1 MQRQLLGD
9 EQYISAPSEG
19 GFDPIDVVA
28 LVPEIEEE
36 NTRQNEAMD
45 VRIGSL
51 KENDIRRI
59 DIAKQPNGLQELAA
73 FSKTLTESLVEIQEK
88 KTKAGIQRGLMLAY
102 ENGVAKET
110 QDAFTETEAEHLA
123 VARETEQAAQEVERQ
138 TGDRGLADRVRS
150 MSDAERY
157 GYTKGMIQMGAAD
170 YPIFLQENKDKIS
183 VVVNGRPV
191 TLETAKTEE
200 EFAAVQAEITS
211 TFLSQYQGLN
221 PALLNKYLFP
231 NIRQINN
238 TEAIE
243 FATRLANEREA
254 ERTTQRQNQLIIGS
268 KAGEANLGS
277 NYVLNHPEGPRKGKQ
292 ELAALLQTSLE
303 NGTLT
308 GDQVRAIINEE
319 ITFADGSVSSLL
331 GKDPSIFGGLI
342 KAAEDADAKRLDR
355 DTRRLED
362 EKQAWTNNAV
372 ETLRSISARG
382 GTPTVDDIRA
392 LRDEWEENFPDSP
405 FPEKLAG
412 IVTAEMGDLRAQRE
426 RLNDIINHGRGFLIE
441 TDFDG
446 ISEGVRREFED
457 ELNAGKAVT
466 ELSATDSRT
475 VDDFIRT
482 AAEEVGLYDT
492 GKKEFTLE
500 GKTQALHARR
510 DFEAQYAAN
519 LVAGMS
525 QQEAFDSALKSVT
538 EKVLAKKYDDELTQ
552 TQPSIRIQEAKKE
565 LLENKELLTT
575 KVFLTKEELKEAL
588 KAYETSGRKAYPP
601 AVRAIA
607 SSLGQDPWVVAQ
619 AQLNA
624 AGMLNETGE
633 DQKPDVVKDVEKL
646 SPEIQDFLLRNP
658 SPSRTNRAVIESQ
671 TTGDTKWFLDTVAS
685 KESSAHGEYDAMNM
699 GGSGIGPNNQAYGS
713 ANSCDKS
720 HGCLSSMTLGQV
732 MALQANGDAFAVG
745 RYQFIPATLKETVEQ
760 MGISYDTPFDA
771 TLQDALAI
779 GRLRWRLSV
788 QNSAL
793 GLRNEWQGL
802 WHLPDTTVAELLE
815 AGREIVSPYDSP
827 KNILPALRS

>member
-9 EQYISAPSEG
+9 EQYVSTQTKG
-19 GFDPIDVVA
+19 GFDPVDVVD
-28 LVPEIEEE
+28 LVPEIEAE

-51 KENDIRRI
+51 KENDSRRI
-59 DIAKQPNGLQELAA
+59 DIAKQPNGLQELAV
-73 FSKTLTESLVEIQEK
+73 FSKTLTDALVDIQDK
-88 KTKAGIQRGLMLAY
+88 KNKADLQRGLMR
-102 ENGVAKET
+102 
-110 QDAFTETEAEHLA
+110 AFEDGLTEDEQAAFNEAEAEHQA

-150 MSDAERY
+150 MSDWERY

-183 VVVNGRPV
+183 VVVNGRAV

-221 PALLNKYLFP
+221 PALLNQYLFP
-231 NIRQINN
+231 NIKQANN
-238 TEAIE
+238 TEAVE

-277 NYVLNHPEGPRKGKQ
+277 NYVLNHPDGPRKGKQ
-292 ELAALLQTSLE
+292 ELAALLETSLT

-342 KAAEDADAKRLDR
+342 KAAEDADAGRLDR
-355 DTRRLED
+355 DTRNLED
-362 EKQAWTNNAV
+362 KKQAWINGAV

-382 GTPTVDDIRA
+382 GTPTVEDIRA
-392 LRDEWEENFPDSP
+392 LRDKWEKDFPDTP

-412 IVTAEMGDLRAQRE
+412 VVTAEMGDQRAQRE
-426 RLNDIINHGRGFLIE
+426 KLNDILNHGRGFLIE
-441 TDFDG
+441 SDFAG
-446 ISEGVRREFED
+446 ISEVVRKDFE
-457 ELNAGKAVT
+457 EHLNAGKAVT
-466 ELSATDSRT
+466 GLSSTDSRT

-482 AAEEVGLYDT
+482 AAAETELYDT
-492 GKKEFTLE
+492 GTKEFTLE

-519 LVAGMS
+519 LVAGMDER
-525 QQEAFDSALKSVT
+525 QAFDTALKSVT
-538 EKVLAKKYDDELTQ
+538 EKLKAKAYDEELTQ

-565 LLENKELLTT
+565 LHENKELLTS
-575 KVFLTKEELKEAL
+575 KVYLTKEELKEAL
-588 KAYETSGRKAYPP
+588 KAYETSGRKSYPP

-607 SSLGQDPWVVAQ
+607 GSLGIDPWVVAQ

-624 AGMLNETGE
+624 AGMLEKTGE
-633 DQKPDVVKDVEKL
+633 DQKPDAVKDVEKL
-646 SPEIQDFLLRNP
+646 SPEIQDFLLRDP
-658 SPSRTNRAVIESQ
+658 SLSRTNRALIETQ
-671 TTGDTKWFLDTVAS
+671 TTGNTKWFLDTVAS
-685 KESSAHGEYDAMNM
+685 KESSAHGGYDAMNM
-699 GGSGIGPNNQAYGS
+699 GGTGIGVNNRAYGS
-713 ANSCDKS
+713 ANSCDKN

-745 RYQFIPATLKETVEQ
+745 RYQFIPGTLRETVEQ
-760 MGISYDTPFDA
+760 MGISLDTPFDA

-802 WHLPDTTVAELLE
+802 WRLPDTTVAELLE
-815 AGREIVSPYDSP
+815 TGRAIVSPYDSP
-827 KNILPALRS
+827 ENILPALRS